1 MPYGLKGKV
10 DVKVRPVKVLFA
22 MKLNLEN
29 RLHGCILEPWE
40 LPECE
45 EKLLISDEQPQ
56 PVL

>member
-1 MPYGLKGKV
+1 
-10 DVKVRPVKVLFA
+10 VKVLFA

-45 EKLLISDEQPQ
+45 EKLLISEEQPE